1 MIIYFQL
8 TFHPIQQIPEGTAFQ
23 IWSLAHLD
31 PGREGPLFPID
42 RFHNRPLCSVRLR
55 LQSKQVFRLAGT
67 PKQRQQDMGS
77 LILSSCQPLSLNS
90 AASCFAVTE
99 SAVTGRRYQVVLES
113 SINCDRA
120 VQLHTVNYL
129 SRMSKDLILRFDIIG
144 TDANTKDQRKLAT
157 KALALKAEEQICE
170 VQQRLRGKSCAIKS
184 TGSQHNQMTSTQP
197 DPLILRQDRR
207 PRPDFEAGTGLR
219 PMSFPSGRGWQ
230 AGSLASA
237 WAHLCRL
244 HGGGEH

>member
-8 TFHPIQQIPEGTAFQ
+8 TFHPIQQIPEGTAVQ

-113 SINCDRA
+113 SINCDSSRGGA
-120 VQLHTVNYL
+120 VTHCELFV
-129 SRMSKDLILRFDIIG
+129 KDVEG
-144 TDANTKDQRKLAT
+144 PHPP
-157 KALALKAEEQICE
+157 
-170 VQQRLRGKSCAIKS
+170 V
-184 TGSQHNQMTSTQP
+184 
-197 DPLILRQDRR
+197 
-207 PRPDFEAGTGLR
+207 
-219 PMSFPSGRGWQ
+219 
-230 AGSLASA
+230 
-237 WAHLCRL
+237 
-244 HGGGEH
+244 

>member
-1 MIIYFQL
+1 MPLGKRCACWSPEPQQEPTRAQGQSARHAHGVIIYFQL
-8 TFHPIQQIPEGTAFQ
+8 TFHPIQQIPEGTAVQ

-113 SINCDRA
+113 SINCDSSWGGA
-120 VQLHTVNYL
+120 VTHCELFV
-129 SRMSKDLILRFDIIG
+129 KDVEGPHPPI
-144 TDANTKDQRKLAT
+144 
-157 KALALKAEEQICE
+157 
-170 VQQRLRGKSCAIKS
+170 
-184 TGSQHNQMTSTQP
+184 
-197 DPLILRQDRR
+197 
-207 PRPDFEAGTGLR
+207 
-219 PMSFPSGRGWQ
+219 
-230 AGSLASA
+230 
-237 WAHLCRL
+237 
-244 HGGGEH
+244 

>member
-1 MIIYFQL
+1 MLVGLQNPNKSQRGQSARHTHGVIIYFQL
-8 TFHPIQQIPEGTAFQ
+8 TFHPIQQIPEGTAVQ

-113 SINCDRA
+113 SINCASSWGGA
-120 VQLHTVNYL
+120 VTHCELFV
-129 SRMSKDLILRFDIIG
+129 KDVEGPHPPI
-144 TDANTKDQRKLAT
+144 
-157 KALALKAEEQICE
+157 
-170 VQQRLRGKSCAIKS
+170 
-184 TGSQHNQMTSTQP
+184 
-197 DPLILRQDRR
+197 
-207 PRPDFEAGTGLR
+207 
-219 PMSFPSGRGWQ
+219 
-230 AGSLASA
+230 
-237 WAHLCRL
+237 
-244 HGGGEH
+244 